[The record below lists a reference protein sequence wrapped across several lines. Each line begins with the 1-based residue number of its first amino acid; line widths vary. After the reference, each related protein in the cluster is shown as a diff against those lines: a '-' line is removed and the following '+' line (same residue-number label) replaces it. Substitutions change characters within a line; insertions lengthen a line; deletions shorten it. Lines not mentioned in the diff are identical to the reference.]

1 VVLAR
6 RLRRYPASASIALLC
21 VATFAVQLAHEPA
34 ATLLGRVSDFDL
46 QYAFIP
52 AFVQDEPWRMVTGV
66 FLHIA
71 PWHLLNNVAFV
82 LLLGSWLEKD
92 IGAVRLAFLFAAGAL
107 AGELV
112 YLFVDPFAIVLGASG
127 GLMAVAA
134 AALVM
139 ERKAFFARERRFLA
153 GLAVVTTL
161 GLGLVAPAISAL
173 AAHAVGALAGVVL
186 GLLMPAPIG
195 VRARNLAEVER
206 ATAEWMAAKG
216 AIVASPAD
224 EAHLELRPTTQ
235 LAAGIAFLVV
245 LLVLTGVSTIVQAGL
260 IRDSTSATVAV
271 VLGVWTV
278 GAGALTALRF
288 RRTGIRFDT
297 DGFRGPRLKEPV
309 TWSEVES
316 LFPGRVYSGLAE
328 LGGVG
333 FVRHDGRRFGI
344 RSAGHPVRPLAA
356 KLESIRLAAADAR
369 ATTARSSSSS

>member
-1 VVLAR
+1 MVLAR
-6 RLRRYPASASIALLC
+6 RLRRYPVSASIALLC
-21 VATFAVQLAHEPA
+21 VVTFAVQLAHEPA

-52 AFVQDEPWRMVTGV
+52 AFVQDEPWRVVTGV

-112 YLFVDPFAIVLGASG
+112 YFFVDPFAIVLGASG

-139 ERKAFFARERRFLA
+139 ERNAFFARERRFLA

-161 GLGLVAPAISAL
+161 GLGLVAPAISAF

-186 GLLMPAPIG
+186 GLLMPAPNG

-206 ATAEWMAAKG
+206 ATAEWMAAKA

-245 LLVLTGVSTIVQAGL
+245 LLVLTGAL
-260 IRDSTSATVAV
+260 TVAV

-288 RRTGIRFDT
+288 RHTGIRFDT